1 MAFRPNREEL
11 EDYPASARVSRFLVI
26 GFLSAGVLGFVAGAV
41 WLVWNWIR

>member
-1 MAFRPNREEL
+1 MAFIPNREQQ

-26 GFLSAGVLGFVAGAV
+26 GFLSAGLLGFVAGVV